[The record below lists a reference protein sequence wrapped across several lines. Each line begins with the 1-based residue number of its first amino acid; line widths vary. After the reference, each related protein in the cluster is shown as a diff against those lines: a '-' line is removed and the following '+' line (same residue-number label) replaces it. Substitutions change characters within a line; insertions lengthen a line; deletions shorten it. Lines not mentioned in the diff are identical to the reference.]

1 MSWTPKNIV
10 LVPTDF
16 SQQSL
21 NAVDTALQLVSDPGH
36 VHVLHVLPP
45 LSAVE
50 PAVVWEVV
58 NEATI
63 ERHVRESMEE
73 KLPAAKY
80 GAIQRHVAFGSPGTT
95 IAAYAER
102 IGADLIVIPSHGRT
116 GLKRLLIGS
125 VAEVVVRHAHCPVL
139 VLRD

>member
-1 MSWTPKNIV
+1 MSWTPKNTI

-16 SQQSL
+16 SKESL
-21 NAVDTALQLVSDPGH
+21 AAVDTALELVIDASH

-50 PAVVWEVV
+50 PAVVWQVV
-58 NEATI
+58 NEDTV
-63 ERHVRESMEE
+63 EQHVRESMDE
-73 KLPAAKY
+73 KLPKSKY
-80 GAIQRHVAFGSPGTT
+80 GGIHREVAFGSPGAT
-95 IAAYAER
+95 IASYAER

-116 GLKRLLIGS
+116 GLARILIGS

-139 VLRD
+139 VLRQ